1 MTRITLHRARTAKA
15 AVLKQFRR
23 LPNLSTVGISKMPD
37 GYAVK
42 INLTEP
48 MPDGTHLPGE
58 IEGVPVKIEVGL
70 QAPGFGPQRPRAT
83 GLGSGKA

>member
-15 AVLKQFRR
+15 ALLKQFRR
-23 LPNLSTVGISKMPD
+23 LPNLVDVGIAKVAE

-48 MPDGTHLPGE
+48 MPTGTHLPGE
-58 IEGVPVKIEVGL
+58 IDGVPIKIEVR
-70 QAPGFGPQRPRAT
+70 PRTPDFGPINTPARAERR
-83 GLGSGKA
+83 

>member
-15 AVLKQFRR
+15 ALLKQFRR
-23 LPNLSTVGISKMPD
+23 LPNLSDVGIAKMAD

-48 MPDGTHLPGE
+48 MPTGTHLPGE
-58 IEGVPVKIEVGL
+58 VEGVPVRIEINTPV
-70 QAPGFGPQRPRAT
+70 RVERR
-83 GLGSGKA
+83 